1 MPKPT
6 LRIIWLGCGLLLVG
20 FLLHVGIGST
30 LWYNPFAIL
39 KEVLR
44 GHVGDNYTNDVVWNL
59 RLPRALYCVFVGAS
73 LGVCGAALQTLF
85 RNPLA
90 EPYVVGASSGAA
102 IGGALTLV
110 LGLEGT
116 ALIIAKPV
124 VGFATGLLTLL
135 LVVQLARRK
144 GVIETPTLLLAG
156 VVVSTMLSS
165 LLSLIVLESGH
176 DQGVLLRWLLG
187 SMTPAF
193 WGPVS
198 MLALSFGVGF
208 FLLYRAARRLNAL
221 AVGEETAASVGVD
234 VHRLRNQI
242 LVVVTA
248 MVAMTVGPV
257 GIIGFVGLV
266 APHIARKI
274 VGVDLRKTLPLSAIG
289 GALLLLASDAI
300 AQRGPQGTEL
310 PVGIV
315 TAILGAPSLL
325 ILLRRP

>member
-6 LRIIWLGCGLLLVG
+6 LRIIWLGCLLLLIA

-39 KEVLR
+39 KEVTR

-59 RLPRALYCVFVGAS
+59 RLPRACYCLFVGGS

-102 IGGALTLV
+102 VGGALTLM
-110 LGLEGT
+110 LGLTDT
-116 ALIIAKPV
+116 ALIFVKPLA
-124 VGFATGLLTLL
+124 GFVTGLLTLL

-165 LLSLIVLESGH
+165 VLSLIVLESGK
-176 DQGVLLRWLLG
+176 DQAVLLRWLMG
-187 SMTPAF
+187 SMSTAF
-193 WGPVS
+193 WGPVWI
-198 MLALSFGVGF
+198 LAVSFLVGF
-208 FLLYRAARRLNAL
+208 FLLFRASRRLNAL
-221 AVGEETAASVGVD
+221 AVGEDTAASVGVD
-234 VHRLRNQI
+234 VHRLRNQVLI
-242 LVVVTA
+242 IVTA
-248 MVAMTVGPV
+248 MIAISVGPV

-266 APHIARKI
+266 APHISRAL
-274 VGVDLRKTLPLSAIG
+274 VGVDLRKTLPLSAIA
-289 GALLLLASDAI
+289 GALLLLLSDAI

-315 TAILGAPSLL
+315 TSILGAPSLL
-325 ILLRRP
+325 ILMRRR

>member
-6 LRIIWLGCGLLLVG
+6 LRIIWLGCLLLVIG

-30 LWYNPFAIL
+30 LWYNPLAIL
-39 KEVLR
+39 KEIIR
-44 GHVGDNYTNDVVWNL
+44 GPIGDNYTNNVIWNL
-59 RLPRALYCVFVGAS
+59 RLPRGCYCLFVGAS

-102 IGGALTLV
+102 IGGALTLGF
-110 LGLEGT
+110 GLTESL
-116 ALIIAKPV
+116 LIVVKPLA
-124 VGFATGLLTLL
+124 GFVTGLLTLL
-135 LVVQLARRK
+135 LVTRLSRRN

-165 LLSLIVLESGH
+165 LLSLIVLESGK
-176 DQGVLLRWLLG
+176 DQGVLLRWLMG
-187 SMTPAF
+187 SMATAF
-193 WGPVS
+193 WWPVLL
-198 MLALSFGVGF
+198 LAISFVLGF
-208 FLLYRAARRLNAL
+208 ALLFRASRRLNAL
-221 AVGEETAASVGVD
+221 SVGEDTAMSVGVD
-234 VHRLRNQI
+234 VHRLRNQV
-242 LVVVTA
+242 LVIVTA
-248 MVAMTVGPV
+248 MVAITVGPV

-266 APHIARKI
+266 APHIARSL
-274 VGVDLRKTLPLSAIG
+274 VGVDLRKTLPLSAIS

-325 ILLRRP
+325 ILMRRR

>member
-6 LRIIWLGCGLLLVG
+6 LRIIWLGCVLLLIG

-30 LWYNPFAIL
+30 LWYNPLAIL
-39 KEVLR
+39 REIAR

-59 RLPRALYCVFVGAS
+59 RLPRACYCLFVGGS

-102 IGGALTLV
+102 VGGALTLI
-110 LGLEGT
+110 LGLSDT
-116 ALIIAKPV
+116 ALIFVKPV
-124 VGFATGLLTLL
+124 AGFATGLLTLL

-165 LLSLIVLESGH
+165 ILSLIVLGSGK
-176 DQGVLLRWLLG
+176 DQGVLLRWLMG
-187 SMTPAF
+187 STSTAF
-193 WGPVS
+193 WGPVW
-198 MLALSFGVGF
+198 MLAVSFIMGF
-208 FLLYRAARRLNAL
+208 FLLFRASRRLNAL
-221 AVGEETAASVGVD
+221 AVGEDTAASVGVD

-242 LVVVTA
+242 LVIVTA
-248 MVAMTVGPV
+248 MVAISVGPV

-266 APHIARKI
+266 APHIARSI

-289 GALLLLASDAI
+289 GALLLLLSDAI

-315 TAILGAPSLL
+315 TSILGAPSLL
-325 ILLRRP
+325 ILMRRR